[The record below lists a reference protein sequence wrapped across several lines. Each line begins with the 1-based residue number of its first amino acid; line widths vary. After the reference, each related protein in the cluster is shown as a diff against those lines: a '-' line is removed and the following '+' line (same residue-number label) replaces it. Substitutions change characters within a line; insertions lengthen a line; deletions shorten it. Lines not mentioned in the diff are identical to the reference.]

1 MKNKKRLP
9 RLRIKATV
17 TRETI
22 TLVLDK
28 RIVVVKKNKYPDQFN
43 ELHQLLKK
51 KSGPR
56 EIENN
61 FDHYLTLVKIDG
73 QEIVQITSDYTGRV
87 KLRNTSN
94 YVPADV
100 LKKLMELESVD
111 NESMLSI
118 LKFWYKL
125 DRNPS
130 ASSRQQL
137 FRFIIMNN
145 IPITEEGDIVMEKG
159 VKRAGSLLVDIHTSK
174 IDNSID
180 RVVSMNRDEVQD
192 NPKQTCSSGLHCAPP
207 DYVRQ
212 WYNNDII
219 VKVLVNPVNVV
230 SVPVDYESRKVRV
243 CQYQVIGYSNYSTA
257 PIKGGSVVKLSDLI
271 ESDEVMSKT
280 EKKSTKRV
288 VEDNVTQSD
297 NTLIGNIPDFS
308 LMKAAEIVSYV
319 KEHYNQEIT
328 LTLKNKRGIVKR
340 ATTIAQTVQVEK
352 HFEEKAP
359 EIVVERE
366 KTITLPGTISE
377 MIRVAKSRLNEY
389 IHRVDGKKAN
399 KIQVVSEFI
408 RVFTQANYKVKK

>member
-118 LKFWYKL
+118 LKFYK
-125 DRNPS
+125 
-130 ASSRQQL
+130 
-137 FRFIIMNN
+137 
-145 IPITEEGDIVMEKG
+145 
-159 VKRAGSLLVDIHTSK
+159 
-174 IDNSID
+174 
-180 RVVSMNRDEVQD
+180 
-192 NPKQTCSSGLHCAPP
+192 
-207 DYVRQ
+207 
-212 WYNNDII
+212 
-219 VKVLVNPVNVV
+219 
-230 SVPVDYESRKVRV
+230 
-243 CQYQVIGYSNYSTA
+243 
-257 PIKGGSVVKLSDLI
+257 
-271 ESDEVMSKT
+271 
-280 EKKSTKRV
+280 
-288 VEDNVTQSD
+288 
-297 NTLIGNIPDFS
+297 TL
-308 LMKAAEIVSYV
+308 
-319 KEHYNQEIT
+319 
-328 LTLKNKRGIVKR
+328 
-340 ATTIAQTVQVEK
+340 
-352 HFEEKAP
+352 
-359 EIVVERE
+359 
-366 KTITLPGTISE
+366 
-377 MIRVAKSRLNEY
+377 
-389 IHRVDGKKAN
+389 
-399 KIQVVSEFI
+399 
-408 RVFTQANYKVKK
+408 